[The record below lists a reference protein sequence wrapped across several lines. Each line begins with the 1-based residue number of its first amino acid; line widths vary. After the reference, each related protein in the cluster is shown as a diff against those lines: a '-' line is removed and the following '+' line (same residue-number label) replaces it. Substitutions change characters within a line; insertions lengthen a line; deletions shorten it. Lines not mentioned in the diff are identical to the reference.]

1 MALRLM
7 ADSLIFTTIQVVWV
21 TRNGETP
28 ATKQMEATAGDTQ
41 VYSLDLDMELD
52 MEPLSQG
59 DTLTCRATTS
69 IGQAETSVMVKLE
82 QEEEWGHFQDDFDF
96 EDLEFDEN
104 DDVLTSVV
112 KAANENID
120 TMSAWF
126 ATVNG
131 DTEAEDVEDNRPEC
145 EYPSSEE
152 DVKMLTKYN
161 KVSLPCKAPIRGLV
175 SSAITVTILH
185 DSSYCLRFLLI
196 LFCIKTVL

>member
-28 ATKQMEATAGDTQ
+28 VTTKQMQPTAGDTQ
-41 VYSLDLDMELD
+41 VYSLDMDL
-52 MEPLSQG
+52 EPLSQG
-59 DTLTCRATTS
+59 DTVTCRATTT
-69 IGQAETSVMVKLE
+69 IGQAEASVMVKRE
-82 QEEEWGHFQDDFDF
+82 EEEWGHFQDDFDF

-112 KAANENID
+112 RAANENID

-126 ATVNG
+126 ATVSG
-131 DTEAEDVEDNRPEC
+131 DTEAEDAEDNRPEC

-175 SSAITVTILH
+175 SSAITVTIFK